1 MIPGFRI
8 EAPKLKVEPTRRAF
22 LQGSAALGA
31 GLVIGFYWPMGRKAA
46 LAKTEGAE
54 FTPNAFVRISPD
66 STVTVVAKHFE
77 MGQGTTTGLPT
88 ILAEELDAD
97 WAQVKVEFAPADAQR
112 YNNLLFG
119 QAQGT
124 GGSTA
129 IANSYKQLREAGAV
143 ARALLVEAAAQTW
156 NVPAGE
162 ITVENGKVMH
172 AGSGKQTTFGD
183 LAAKAATLPMPAEV
197 KLKDPKTF
205 KLIGRKSLPRKD
217 SEAKARGQATYTIDF
232 KLPDMLTAVVARPPR
247 FGGKVKSFD
256 PAPAKAIKGV
266 VDVVQIPQGVAVLAE
281 GFWAAK
287 KGRDAL
293 TVEWDDGAAEMR
305 GTEQLIAE
313 YKALLDKPGAK
324 ANLQGDPEK
333 ALADAGG
340 KVIEAVYDFPY
351 LAHAPMEVM
360 DCVVQLSAEKCEI
373 WSGCQFPTIDQA
385 VAAAVS
391 GLPPEKVVINTLYAG
406 GSFGRRA
413 NPQGDFTAEG
423 VAIAKAIGGRVPV
436 KLLWT
441 REDDIQG
448 GKYRPLYVHKIR
460 AALGPDGKIGA
471 WQHRIVGQSIL
482 AGSPFESVM
491 VKDGVDVTSV
501 EGAQQI
507 PYDIPHFG
515 VDLHSTKVGVPV
527 LWWRSVGSSHTAFAV
542 ETMIDE
548 LAEAAGKDPVE
559 FRRALMAKHPRHLGV
574 LNLVAEKSGWGSPLP
589 EGVARG
595 VAVAES
601 FSSYVAQ
608 VAEVRLVEGAV
619 KVERVVCAVDCGV
632 PINPDVIAAQME
644 GGIGY
649 GLSAILH
656 GEITLK
662 DGLVDQTNF
671 HDYIPLR
678 ISDMP
683 KVEVHVVPSTADPTG
698 VGEPGVPPAGPAVA
712 NAVYQLTKQRVRS
725 LPMKG
730 QDLQKV

>member
-8 EAPKLKVEPTRRAF
+8 EAPTPKIEPTRRAF
-22 LQGSAALGA
+22 LQGGAALGA
-31 GLVIGFYWPMGRKAA
+31 GLVIGFYWPMGRKSA

-66 STVTVVAKHFE
+66 SSVTVVAKHFE

-129 IANSYKQLREAGAV
+129 IANSYKQLREAGAA

-156 NVPAGE
+156 NVPAAE

-183 LAAKAATLPMPAEV
+183 LAAKAATLPMPAEI
-197 KLKDPKTF
+197 KLKDPKDF

-217 SEAKARGQATYTIDF
+217 SEAKARGQAIYTIDF
-232 KLPDMLTAVVARPPR
+232 KLPDMLTAVVARSPR

-256 PAPAKAIKGV
+256 AAPAKAVRGV
-266 VDVVQIPQGVAVLAE
+266 VEVVQISQGVAVLAE

-293 TVEWDDGAAEMR
+293 TVEWDDSAAEMR
-305 GTEQLIAE
+305 GTEQLLAE
-313 YKALLDKPGAK
+313 YKALLDTPGAK
-324 ANLQGDPEK
+324 ANLEGDPER
-333 ALADAGG
+333 ALAEAGG
-340 KVIEAVYDFPY
+340 KVLEAVYDFPY

-360 DCVVQLSAEKCEI
+360 DCVVQLSADKCEI

-413 NPQGDFTAEG
+413 NPQGDFTAEA
-423 VAIAKAIGGRVPV
+423 VAITKAIGGRVPV
-436 KLLWT
+436 KLIWT

-448 GKYRPLYVHKIR
+448 GKYRPLYVHRIR
-460 AALGPDGKIGA
+460 AALGADGKIAA

-491 VKDGVDVTSV
+491 VKDGIDVTSV
-501 EGAQQI
+501 EGAQHI
-507 PYDIPHFG
+507 PYEIPHFG

-595 VAVAES
+595 VALAES

-608 VAEVRLVEGAV
+608 VAEVRLVDGAV

-632 PINPDVIAAQME
+632 PVNPDVIAAQME

-725 LPMKG
+725 LPMG
-730 QDLQKV
+730 RQDFQKV

>member
-8 EAPKLKVEPTRRAF
+8 EPKPSRRAV
-22 LQGSAALGA
+22 LQGTAALGA
-31 GLVIGFYWPMGRKAA
+31 GLVIGFYWPSGRRPAMAA
-46 LAKTEGAE
+46 GAE
-54 FTPNAFVRISPD
+54 FAPNAFVRIAPD
-66 STVTVVAKHFE
+66 STVTVVAKHIE

-97 WAQVKVEFAPADAQR
+97 WAQIKVEFAPSDAQR

-129 IANSYKQLREAGAV
+129 IANSYKQLREAGAA
-143 ARALLVEAAAQTW
+143 ARALLVQAAAQTW

-172 AGSGKQTTFGD
+172 AASGKSSSFGD
-183 LAAKAATLPMPAEV
+183 LAAKAATLPMPASV
-197 KLKDPKTF
+197 TLKDPKDF
-205 KLIGRKSLPRKD
+205 KLIGKPLPRKD
-217 SEAKARGQATYTIDF
+217 HAAKARGQAKFTIDM
-232 KLPDMLTAVVARPPR
+232 KLPGMLTAVVMRSPR

-256 PAPAKAIKGV
+256 ATAAKQVKGV
-266 VDVVQIPQGVAVLAE
+266 ADVVQIPQGVAVLAE

-293 TVEWDDGAAEMR
+293 TVEWDDSAAEKR
-305 GTEQLIAE
+305 GTEQLVAE
-313 YKALLDKPGAK
+313 YKGMLDKPGAT
-324 ANLQGDPEK
+324 ANKQGDAEK
-333 ALADAGG
+333 ALGAAG

-360 DCVVQLSAEKCEI
+360 DCVVQLSADKCEI
-373 WSGCQFPTIDQA
+373 WSGCQFPTIDHA
-385 VAAAVS
+385 VASAVS
-391 GLPPEKVVINTLYAG
+391 GLKPEQIVINTLYAG

-413 NPQGDFTAEG
+413 TTEGDFTGEA

-436 KLLWT
+436 KLMWT

-460 AALGPDGKIGA
+460 AALEKDGTIGA

-491 VKDGVDVTSV
+491 VKDGIDITSV
-501 EGAQQI
+501 EGASHI
-507 PYDIPHFG
+507 PYDIPNFH
-515 VDLHSTKVGVPV
+515 VDLHTTKVGVPV

-548 LAEAAGKDPVE
+548 LASAAGKDPLE
-559 FRRALMAKHPRHLGV
+559 FRRALLAKHPRHLAV
-574 LNLVAEKSGWGSPLP
+574 LNLAAEKAGWGSPLP

-595 VAVAES
+595 IAVAES

-608 VAEVRLVEGAV
+608 VVEVRIADGAV

-632 PINPDVIAAQME
+632 PINPDVIKAQME

-649 GLSAILH
+649 GLSAVLQ
-656 GEITLK
+656 GAITLK
-662 DGLVDQTNF
+662 DGLVDQSNF
-671 HDYIPLR
+671 HDYLPLR
-678 ISDMP
+678 INQMP
-683 KVEVHVVPSTADPTG
+683 KVEVHIMPSSADPTG
-698 VGEPGVPPAGPAVA
+698 VGEPGVPPIGPAVA

-725 LPMKG
+725 LPISQ
-730 QDLQKV
+730 QDYQKV

>member
-1 MIPGFRI
+1 MISGFRI
-8 EAPKLKVEPTRRAF
+8 EDLKPSRRAF

-31 GLVIGFYWPMGRKAA
+31 GLVIGFHWPMGRKSA
-46 LAKTEGAE
+46 LAASGE
-54 FTPNAFVRISPD
+54 FAPNAFVRIAPD
-66 STVTVVAKHFE
+66 STVTVVAKHIE
-77 MGQGTTTGLPT
+77 MGQGTATGLPT

-129 IANSYKQLREAGAV
+129 IANSYKQLREAGAA
-143 ARALLVEAAAQTW
+143 ARALLVEAAAQGW
-156 NVPAGE
+156 NVSAAE

-172 AGSGKQTTFGD
+172 TASGKQATFGD
-183 LAAKAATLPMPAEV
+183 LAARAATLPMPAEV
-197 KLKDPKTF
+197 KLKDPKDF
-205 KLIGRKSLPRKD
+205 KLIGKLLPRKD
-217 SEAKARGQATYTIDF
+217 TAAKARGQAKFTIDM
-232 KLPDMLTAVVARPPR
+232 KLPDMLTAVVARSPR

-256 PAPAKAIKGV
+256 PAPAKAIGGV
-266 VDVVQIPQGVAVLAE
+266 VGVVQIPQGVAVLAE

-293 TVEWDDGAAEMR
+293 TIEWDDSAAEMR
-305 GTEQLIAE
+305 GTEQIIAE
-313 YKALLDKPGAK
+313 YKALLDKPGAR
-324 ANLQGDPEK
+324 ASQQGDPEK
-333 ALADAGG
+333 ALGEAP

-360 DCVVQLSAEKCEI
+360 DCVVQLSADKCEI
-373 WSGCQFPTIDQA
+373 WSGCQFPTIDHA

-413 NPQGDFTAEG
+413 TIEGDFTGEA

-436 KLLWT
+436 KLMWT

-460 AALGPDGKIGA
+460 ASLDKDGRIGA

-482 AGSPFESVM
+482 GGSPFEAVM

-501 EGAQQI
+501 EGAAQI
-507 PYDIPHFG
+507 PYEIPHFG
-515 VDLHSTKVGVPV
+515 VDLHTTKVGVPV
-527 LWWRSVGSSHTAFAV
+527 LWWRSVGSSHTAYAV

-559 FRRALMAKHPRHLGV
+559 FRRGLMAKHPRHLGV
-574 LNLVAEKSGWGSPLP
+574 LNLVAEKAGWGSPLP
-589 EGVARG
+589 DGTARG

-601 FSSYVAQ
+601 FNSYVAQ
-608 VAEVRLVEGAV
+608 VAEVRIVDGAV

-632 PINPDVIAAQME
+632 PVNPDVIKAQME

-649 GLSAILH
+649 GLSAVLH
-656 GEITLK
+656 GAITLK

-678 ISDMP
+678 ISGMP
-683 KVEVHVVPSTADPTG
+683 KVEVHVVPSSADPTG

-712 NAVYQLTKQRVRS
+712 NAVYQLTRQRVRS
-725 LPMKG
+725 LPMSQ
-730 QDLQKV
+730 QDFQKV